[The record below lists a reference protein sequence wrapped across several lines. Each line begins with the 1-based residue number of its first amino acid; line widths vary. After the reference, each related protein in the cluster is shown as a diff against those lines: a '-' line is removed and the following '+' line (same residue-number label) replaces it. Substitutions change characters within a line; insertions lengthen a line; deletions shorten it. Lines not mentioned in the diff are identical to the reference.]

1 MSDFSSMNTTQLMVE
16 ANRLRKKLKRRRGGF
31 GFDNRPGGL
40 AGLFGVSSSM
50 GGDLAG
56 RSVMGAIGRRLSRS
70 RDRYSALMAELKKRR
85 GSSTAPQAETI
96 DVGPQTNVGV
106 AVGQDPNAA
115 STTSSNGLQPLMPNA
130 INRQQIQP
138 GQTGELN
145 EGTDL
150 ITPMDPNAQK
160 GFISQEEQ
168 FGNVAFNALNP
179 MMPPNPFDPDA
190 TGINSLYN

>member
-1 MSDFSSMNTTQLMVE
+1 MSDFSSMNTTQLMIE
-16 ANRLRKKLKRRRGGF
+16 ANRLRKKLKKRRGGF
-31 GFDNRPGGL
+31 GFDNTPDALSR
-40 AGLFGVSSSM
+40 LFGRSSTM
-50 GGDLAG
+50 GNDLLG
-56 RSVMGAIGRRLSRS
+56 GSVMGAIARKLDKSRN
-70 RDRYSALMAELKKRR
+70 RYDALMAELKKRK

-106 AVGQDPNAA
+106 MVGQDPNAA
-115 STTSSNGLQPLMPNA
+115 STTSSNVLQPLMPNA
-130 INRQQIQP
+130 VNRQQIQP
-138 GQTGELN
+138 GGTGELN
-145 EGTDL
+145 EGAAL

-168 FGNVAFNALNP
+168 FGNVNALNP

>member
-1 MSDFSSMNTTQLMVE
+1 MSDFSSMNTTQLMIE
-16 ANRLRKKLKRRRGGF
+16 ANRLRKKLKKRRGGF
-31 GFDNRPGGL
+31 GFDNTPDALSR
-40 AGLFGVSSSM
+40 LFGRSSTM
-50 GGDLAG
+50 GGGLAG
-56 RSVMGAIGRRLSRS
+56 RSVVGAIARKLDKSRN
-70 RDRYSALMAELKKRR
+70 RYDALMAELKKRK

-106 AVGQDPNAA
+106 MVGQDPNAA
-115 STTSSNGLQPLMPNA
+115 STTSSNVLQPLMPNA
-130 INRQQIQP
+130 VNRQQIQP
-138 GQTGELN
+138 GGTGELN

-150 ITPMDPNAQK
+150 ITPIDPNAQK

-168 FGNVAFNALNP
+168 FGNVNALNP

>member
-1 MSDFSSMNTTQLMVE
+1 MR
-16 ANRLRKKLKRRRGGF
+16 NRQSG
-31 GFDNRPGGL
+31 PH
-40 AGLFGVSSSM
+40 
-50 GGDLAG
+50 
-56 RSVMGAIGRRLSRS
+56 RSF
-70 RDRYSALMAELKKRR
+70 AELKKRK

-115 STTSSNGLQPLMPNA
+115 STTSSNVLQPLMPNA

-190 TGINSLYN
+190 AGINSLYN

>member
-16 ANRLRKKLKRRRGGF
+16 ANRLRKKLKKRRGGF
-31 GFDNRPGGL
+31 GFDNTPDALSR
-40 AGLFGVSSSM
+40 LFGGSSTTM
-50 GGDLAG
+50 GLAG
-56 RSVMGAIGRRLSRS
+56 RSVIGALGRKLSKS
-70 RDRYSALMAELKKRR
+70 RDRYAALMAELKKRK

-115 STTSSNGLQPLMPNA
+115 STTSSNVLQPLMPNA

-190 TGINSLYN
+190 AGINSLYN

>member
-1 MSDFSSMNTTQLMVE
+1 MSDFSSMNTTQLMIE
-16 ANRLRKKLKRRRGGF
+16 ANRLRKKLKKRRGGF
-31 GFDNRPGGL
+31 GFDNTPDALSRLFGGSSTMGGGL
-40 AGLFGVSSSM
+40 AGG
-50 GGDLAG
+50 
-56 RSVMGAIGRRLSRS
+56 SVVGAIARKLDKSRN
-70 RDRYSALMAELKKRR
+70 RYDALMAELKKRK

-106 AVGQDPNAA
+106 MVGQDPNAA
-115 STTSSNGLQPLMPNA
+115 STTSSNVLQPLMPNA
-130 INRQQIQP
+130 VNRQQIQP
-138 GQTGELN
+138 GGTGELN

-150 ITPMDPNAQK
+150 ITPIDPNAQK

-168 FGNVAFNALNP
+168 FGNVNALNP

>member
-1 MSDFSSMNTTQLMVE
+1 MSDFGSMNTTQLMIE
-16 ANRLRKKLKRRRGGF
+16 ANRLRKKLKKRRGGF
-31 GFDNRPGGL
+31 GFDNTPDALGR
-40 AGLFGVSSSM
+40 LFGRSSTM
-50 GGDLAG
+50 GNDLLG
-56 RSVMGAIGRRLSRS
+56 GSVMGAIARKLSKS
-70 RDRYSALMAELKKRR
+70 RNRYDALMAELKKRK

-106 AVGQDPNAA
+106 MVGQDPNAA
-115 STTSSNGLQPLMPNA
+115 STTSSNVLQPLMPNA
-130 INRQQIQP
+130 VNRQQIQP
-138 GQTGELN
+138 GGTGELN

-150 ITPMDPNAQK
+150 ITPIDPNAQK

-168 FGNVAFNALNP
+168 FGNVNALNP